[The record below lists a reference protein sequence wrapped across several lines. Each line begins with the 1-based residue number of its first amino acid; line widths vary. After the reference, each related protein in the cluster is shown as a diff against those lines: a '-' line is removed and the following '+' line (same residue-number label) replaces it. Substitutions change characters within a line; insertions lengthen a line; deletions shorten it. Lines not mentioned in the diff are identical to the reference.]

1 MGLQDYILNVAQQAL
16 YLTLLIS
23 GPVILVSVA
32 VGLIF
37 GVLQAATQVQEHTL
51 SFVPK
56 LVAVALTLA
65 LTASWMGAQI
75 LRFASALWNSIPQVV
90 R

>member
-16 YLTLLIS
+16 YLVLLVS
-23 GPVILVSVA
+23 APVILVSVA
-32 VGLIF
+32 VGLVF
-37 GVLQAATQVQEHTL
+37 GVLQAATQVQAHTL

-56 LVAVALTLA
+56 LVAVALVLA

-75 LRFASALWNSIPQVV
+75 MRFTSALWTAIPNVV